1 MNLFKKMSDGR
12 GRDGA
17 PMGGWMNG
25 PFSGALCRGPAV
37 LGRAPA
43 ILYLNLRIALI
54 AILLTL
60 WIPPHN
66 APSHLEP
73 RGCTLHT
80 NTALGVEGHHDLT
93 WGGRF
98 LNLGNLRSLS
108 WVSG

>member
-1 MNLFKKMSDGR
+1 MNLFKKMRDGR

-17 PMGGWMNG
+17 PIGGLDEWTILRSTMQ
-25 PFSGALCRGPAV
+25 GASWPAV

-80 NTALGVEGHHDLT
+80 NTALGVEEHHDLT
-93 WGGRF
+93 
-98 LNLGNLRSLS
+98 
-108 WVSG
+108 